1 MDHFC
6 LISETDLGKGK
17 KKKYI
22 HIFLKPLL
30 MQDYLPFYAIEY
42 FIQFS
47 LTWVVKLPIIP
58 LGGYAIVLTIL
69 S

>member
-1 MDHFC
+1 
-6 LISETDLGKGK
+6 
-17 KKKYI
+17 
-22 HIFLKPLL
+22 